1 MQANVEVSV
10 SCMWQLNKR
19 DYQVWLTDGRSLLLR
34 VVGMFDI
41 VVTQDQHEV
50 ARIGFQPLSSLNNI
64 EMPPVYRIA
73 SYHALQHAQ
82 SAIARTLLECML
94 CVYRFYT
101 NGSIKP
107 LRDVV

>member
-1 MQANVEVSV
+1 MHASGEVSV
-10 SCMWQLNKR
+10 SSMRQLNKR

-50 ARIGFQPLSSLNNI
+50 ARIGFQPLTSLNNI
-64 EMPPVYRIA
+64 ETPPIYRVA

-82 SAIARTLLECML
+82 TAAARTMLECML
-94 CVYRFYT
+94 CVFRFYT

-107 LRDVV
+107 LRDGV